1 MNPLLALKLKKIR
14 IFHDSKVV
22 FLSIFRIQYVLA
34 TSYSKLPSGAVPE
47 GMNNEGKA
55 FQKICYKFNNS

>member
-34 TSYSKLPSGAVPE
+34 TSYSRLPSGAVPV
-47 GMNNEGKA
+47 GMNNEGKSTSSS
-55 FQKICYKFNNS
+55 ILPLSL